1 MVLGITVLTGQAHP
15 QDFINEL
22 IIRKLNS
29 KVVVDF
35 RLISPFLHVS

>member
-1 MVLGITVLTGQAHP
+1 MVLGITVLTGQALP

-22 IIRKLNS
+22 IIRKLNL

-35 RLISPFLHVS
+35 RLISPFLHV